1 MGPADGGHGAGAGT
15 SLLPQPDAATTGAR
29 TFEDAFAAVE
39 QAAQAAEA
47 AVRKLA
53 TATRRLRKAAQEG
66 NITAIRRDGSQLTS
80 ALAATGDA
88 VTVATASWPFAETE
102 EGTFLTERYAGELR
116 SAAAALGLNVTTRD
130 EALVCSPSIIRLLP
144 DERALRIDG
153 KKRAAIR
160 PSRVAADLHANQQR
174 AGGGNPQRF
183 LEALFKAFRIVCG
196 RQPRGTLFDSERLV
210 TLNEIYDVFT
220 SLPGSSRQYTRMDLV
235 RDIYLLDASDVR
247 TTKSGARISFHA
259 STGARSATFAFV
271 DRAGNLIPY
280 YGIRFSGE
288 Q

>member
-1 MGPADGGHGAGAGT
+1 MGPADEGHGAGAGT

-210 TLNEIYDVFT
+210 TLNEDLRRLH
-220 SLPGSSRQYTRMDLV
+220 LPSGKQSPVHQDGLGTRHLPPGRIRREDHQIGRPDQLPRLHRRALGYV
-235 RDIYLLDASDVR
+235 RLR
-247 TTKSGARISFHA
+247 RPRG
-259 STGARSATFAFV
+259 
-271 DRAGNLIPY
+271 
-280 YGIRFSGE
+280 
-288 Q
+288 